1 MATALRLQVTPTDP
15 SRSIQMGDNI
25 VVTMS
30 DGATTFE
37 LTGIIRQYDY
47 NNGNILLEDTITDFL
62 HLIKDYLHFYKDLSP

>member
-1 MATALRLQVTPTDP
+1 MPSLKLIATPTDP
-15 SRSIQMGDNI
+15 TKSIQMGDTV

-47 NNGNILLEDTITDFL
+47 GNGNILLEDTVTDFL
-62 HLIKDYLHFYKDLSP
+62 HLIKDYIHFYKDLSP

>member
-1 MATALRLQVTPTDP
+1 MPSLTLIATPTDP
-15 SRSIQMGDNI
+15 AKSIQMGDTI

-37 LTGIIRQYDY
+37 LTGIIRHYDY

-62 HLIKDYLHFYKDLSP
+62 HLIKNYIHFYKDLSP

>member
-1 MATALRLQVTPTDP
+1 MPSLKLIATPTDP
-15 SRSIQMGDNI
+15 TKSIQMGDTV

-47 NNGNILLEDTITDFL
+47 GNGNILLEDTVTDFL